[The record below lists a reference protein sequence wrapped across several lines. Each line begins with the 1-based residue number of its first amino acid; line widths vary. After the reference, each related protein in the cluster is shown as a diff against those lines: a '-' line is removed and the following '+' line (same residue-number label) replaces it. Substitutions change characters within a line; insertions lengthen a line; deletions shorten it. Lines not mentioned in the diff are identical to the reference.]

1 MRARISSFSWIP
13 GRRRAFAAL
22 LLGLASLDLSG
33 CASAPPPATFDLT
46 AAKVHVKASSHQV
59 FSIAEPTAI
68 LPYDSDRVVVRTGP
82 EQVAYLT
89 GAQWVDKLPLV
100 LQRRLI
106 ASFDDA
112 NLARNV
118 GGEKQVAGQ
127 SVGIDIRRFEINA
140 TTATADVELSVK
152 VTDAISGRILATKI
166 INEHVPAPVHGAS
179 AMVSALNDASVAA
192 LSQVVGFVA
201 AH

>member
-1 MRARISSFSWIP
+1 MGARVSSFSWFP
-13 GRRRAFAAL
+13 GRRHAFACL
-22 LLGLASLDLSG
+22 FLGLVSLDLSG

-46 AAKVHVKASSHQV
+46 AAKVHLKASSRQV
-59 FSIAEPTAI
+59 YSIAEPTAI

-127 SVGIDIRRFEINA
+127 SVAIDIRRFEINA
-140 TTATADVELSVK
+140 LTATADVELSVK
-152 VTDAISGRILATKI
+152 VMDALSGRILATKVVSV
-166 INEHVPAPVHGAS
+166 HMPAPVKGAS
-179 AMVSALNDASVAA
+179 AMVAALNDASVAA
-192 LSQVVGFVA
+192 LSEVVTFVA